1 MKETTVTGLLE
12 HECREAGLVEVVE
25 VLLPL
30 TCSAHGFPRRLEPW
44 AGRTREERHPL
55 VEALAHSSC
64 PAPTHGE
71 APTDASYLG
80 PVGPASHLLHDGL
93 IGQPV
98 VQPRYVLA
106 IGPEEG
112 AEGGEAM
119 LLSCV
124 VSPMVIRHLAQHLS
138 TQHGWK

>member
-1 MKETTVTGLLE
+1 MNAEKLEGGGPPSSDLLSSQFPQ
-12 HECREAGLVEVVE
+12 EVGA
-25 VLLPL
+25 L
-30 TCSAHGFPRRLEPW
+30 
-44 AGRTREERHPL
+44 GRQDNREERRPL

-64 PAPTHGE
+64 PAPTQGE

-138 TQHGWK
+138 TQHGWQ